1 MKAVLTLDV
10 LAEIPAMLN
19 YGERLEHVRT
29 RATDNVS
36 LFVSYDN
43 QQSSKGFNLNSL
55 YGEVCH
61 QMFMLQIKEQIQI
74 LNGNNN
80 FLE

>member
-1 MKAVLTLDV
+1 MLD
-10 LAEIPAMLN
+10 

-29 RATDNVS
+29 RATGNVS
-36 LFVSYDN
+36 FFASYFA
-43 QQSSKGFNLNSL
+43 SKGFNSNSL
-55 YGEVCH
+55 YGEACH